1 MELYFLDSEFNIIMG
16 PVDSYTSAVWSEKY
30 FEAGT
35 FTIHLP
41 RALVGDIASSVYVR
55 TGYDSDKKCKCGRIT
70 YISTSDG
77 CDCEL
82 GGVLLEGLLE
92 DVLMRGKS
100 GVGGRLSEVALS
112 SVGSIAESAGIAVD
126 TENSAMLEDEV
137 SLTWDW
143 DRVSDWLY
151 SVLKPCGAS
160 FAVELDYITQ
170 KPTLRL
176 IKGRDLSESGDSG
189 ISRAVFSASYGNIFS
204 VEFEKDSEKMKNYA
218 YIEGSDGT
226 VVTVDKSSGA
236 RRREIYKKA
245 ADISPAK
252 YDDEDGYIS
261 ALKRRGEELLSRL
274 PESLY
279 ISAECDADALPVY
292 GKDYRLGDI
301 CDVSDDE
308 LGLCCSLRLTAVDTV
323 AESGEVRRYPVFG
336 ETIKLTDRL
345 QA

>member
-16 PVDSYTSAVWSEKY
+16 PVDYCTSAVWSEKY
-30 FEAGT
+30 FEVGT

-41 RALVGDIASSVYVR
+41 RALVGEIADSVYVR
-55 TGYDSDKKCKCGRIT
+55 TGYDSGKKCKCGRIT

-92 DVLMRGKS
+92 DLLMHGKS
-100 GVGGRLSEVALS
+100 GAGGKLSEVVLS
-112 SVGSIAESAGIAVD
+112 SISSIAESAGIAID
-126 TENSAMLEDEV
+126 LENSAVLLDEV

-143 DRVSDWLY
+143 DCVSDWLY

-160 FAVELDYITQ
+160 FAVELDYISQ

-176 IKGRDLSESGDSG
+176 IKGRDLSESGDSSV
-189 ISRAVFSASYGNIFS
+189 SRAVFSSSYGNIFS

-226 VVTVDKSSGA
+226 VVTVDKSNNA

-245 ADISPAK
+245 ADISPVE
-252 YDDEDGYIS
+252 YDDEDGYIN
-261 ALKRRGEELLSRL
+261 ALKQRGEELLAKF

-279 ISAECDADALPVY
+279 ISAECDTDALPVY
-292 GKDYRLGDI
+292 GKDYGLGDV

-323 AESGEVRRYPVFG
+323 AEFGEVRRCPVFG

-345 QA
+345 QT